1 MMPAMNA
8 FPQPNRDPMDRA
20 RRLIEANLGSAL
32 SLNDLAEAACLSPY
46 HFSRLFTGRYG
57 FSPMAYVRARRLEAA
72 AERLRSG
79 PPTSLIDLALD
90 CGFDSQEGFTRAFT
104 RVFGV
109 APGRYR
115 AGDRPPRKETVR
127 MATAHL
133 PASNLTQAPAPARK
147 PAIRIA
153 GASRDFDETT
163 VSGIPALWDEL
174 TPHLPLPGQASGWTY
189 GVCCAAPPRQD
200 PAGQSLKHGLHYIA
214 GVELSQS
221 APEPAGFEVIELP
234 ARSYLIFRQV
244 LDGGP
249 LHPQM
254 QSAVREIWG
263 ERVPNSG
270 HKLVSAP
277 DLEVYPDHFHPETP
291 GAWVEWWIPV
301 EA

>member
-1 MMPAMNA
+1 MPGDDARMNA
-8 FPQPNRDPMDRA
+8 HPQISRDPMDRA

-32 SLNDLAEAACLSPY
+32 SLSDIADAACLSPY

-57 FSPMAYVRARRLEAA
+57 FSPMAYVRARRLEGA
-72 AERLRSG
+72 AERLRAG
-79 PPTSLIDLALD
+79 HDSLIDLALD

-104 RVFGV
+104 RIFGV
-109 APGRYR
+109 SPGRYR
-115 AGDRPPRKETVR
+115 AGDRPPRKDNVV

-153 GASRDFDETT
+153 GAARDFDETT
-163 VSGIPALWDEL
+163 VSGIPALWAEL
-174 TPHLPLPGQASGWTY
+174 TPHLPLPGQASDWTY
-189 GVCCAAPPRQD
+189 GVCCAGPGPQ
-200 PAGQSLKHGLHYIA
+200 QSLKGGLHYIA

-221 APEPAGFEVIELP
+221 APEPEGFEVIELP
-234 ARSYLIFRQV
+234 ATSYVVFRQV

-263 ERVPNSG
+263 ERVPNCG
-270 HKLVSAP
+270 LALKRAP
-277 DLEVYPDHFHPETP
+277 DLEVYPPDFAHNKA

-301 EA
+301 EG

>member
-1 MMPAMNA
+1 MNA
-8 FPQPNRDPMDRA
+8 LPKPSRDPMDRA

-32 SLNDLAEAACLSPY
+32 SLADLADAACLSPY

-57 FSPMAYVRARRLEAA
+57 FSPMAYVRARRLEGA
-72 AERLRSG
+72 AERLRAG
-79 PPTSLIDLALD
+79 HASLIDLALD

-104 RVFGV
+104 RIFGV
-109 APGRYR
+109 SPGRYR
-115 AGDRPPRKETVR
+115 AGNRPPRKENSA
-127 MATAHL
+127 MAHAAHL
-133 PASNLTQAPAPARK
+133 PATNLIQA

-153 GASRDFDETT
+153 GAARDFDDTT

-189 GVCCAAPPRQD
+189 GVCCAGPAPRE
-200 PAGQSLKHGLHYIA
+200 LHYIA
-214 GVELSQS
+214 GVELAQN
-221 APEPAGFEVIELP
+221 APDPEGFEVIELP
-234 ARSYLIFRQV
+234 ARSYLVFRQV

-263 ERVPNSG
+263 ERVPNCG
-270 HKLVSAP
+270 HKLARAP

-301 EA
+301 ET

>member
-1 MMPAMNA
+1 
-8 FPQPNRDPMDRA
+8 MDRA

-32 SLNDLAEAACLSPY
+32 SLNDLADAACLSPY
-46 HFSRLFTGRYG
+46 HFSRLFTARFG
-57 FSPMAYVRARRLEAA
+57 FSPMAYVRARRLEGA
-72 AERLRSG
+72 AERLRNRDG
-79 PPTSLIDLALD
+79 ATLIDLALD

-104 RVFGV
+104 RIFGV

-115 AGDRPPRKETVR
+115 SGDRPPRKESPHKGETS

-133 PASNLTQAPAPARK
+133 PATNLIQAPAPANK

-153 GASRDFDETT
+153 GAGRDFDETT

-174 TPHLPLPGQASGWTY
+174 TPRLPLPGQASGWTY
-189 GVCCAAPPRQD
+189 GVCCAGPGPQ
-200 PAGQSLKHGLHYIA
+200 QSLKGGLHYIA
-214 GVELSQS
+214 GVELSQN
-221 APEPAGFEVIELP
+221 APEPEGFEVIELP
-234 ARSYLIFRQV
+234 ATSYVVFRQV

-263 ERVPNSG
+263 ERVPNCG
-270 HKLVSAP
+270 HKLVRAP
-277 DLEVYPDHFHPETP
+277 DLEVYPPDFEPNRA

-301 EA
+301 ET